1 MRCEDDGNVDPAND
15 TLILWRV
22 DPTGQFWRLD
32 ASAVGRGAINIES
45 ELIERIRRW
54 KIEKQIQQQNEKH
67 TEQQHDNTLENVD
80 ECNIFHNDVREY
92 LGALSLNQ
100 AVEVAKDCFIDGIM
114 RNAKQQEQHI
124 STSSLEELLQER
136 KLIERGLRKRMQ
148 TVIIRSKTSFG
159 NTAPFIEVV

>member
-1 MRCEDDGNVDPAND
+1 M
-15 TLILWRV
+15 ILWRV

-67 TEQQHDNTLENVD
+67 TEQQHDNTQENVD

-92 LGALSLNQ
+92 LRTLSLDK

-114 RNAKQQEQHI
+114 RNEKQKEQHS
-124 STSSLEELLQER
+124 STSSLHELLQER
-136 KLIERGLRKRMQ
+136 KSVERGLRKRMQ

-159 NTAPFIEVV
+159 NTSPFIEVL

>member
-1 MRCEDDGNVDPAND
+1 M
-15 TLILWRV
+15 ILWRV

-67 TEQQHDNTLENVD
+67 TEQRHDNTLENVD

-92 LGALSLNQ
+92 LGTLSLNQ
-100 AVEVAKDCFIDGIM
+100 AVEVAKNCFIDGI
-114 RNAKQQEQHI
+114 
-124 STSSLEELLQER
+124 
-136 KLIERGLRKRMQ
+136 
-148 TVIIRSKTSFG
+148 
-159 NTAPFIEVV
+159 

>member
-1 MRCEDDGNVDPAND
+1 M
-15 TLILWRV
+15 ILWRV

-32 ASAVGRGAINIES
+32 ASAVGRGALNIES

-92 LGALSLNQ
+92 LGTLSLNR
-100 AVEVAKDCFIDGIM
+100 AVEIAKDCFIDGIM
-114 RNAKQQEQHI
+114 RNAKQQEQHTR
-124 STSSLEELLQER
+124 TSSLEELLQER

-159 NTAPFIEVV
+159 NTAPIIEVV

>member
-1 MRCEDDGNVDPAND
+1 M
-15 TLILWRV
+15 ILWRV

-92 LGALSLNQ
+92 LGTLSLNQ

-124 STSSLEELLQER
+124 KTSSLEELLQER

-148 TVIIRSKTSFG
+148 TVIIRSKTSLG
-159 NTAPFIEVV
+159 NAAPFIEVV